1 MVLGSFGILEGP
13 EHDVQEITTEVL
25 EVPEWAAVAAAA
37 AAWTSY
43 QELSCGAEIGAG
55 DTAEVGIH
63 CKEPLQV
70 VPQADSLTQD
80 EYFCS
85 MNLVFQV
92 IAESAA

>member
-37 AAWTSY
+37 WTSY
-43 QELSCGAEIGAG
+43 QERSCGAGIGAA

-63 CKEPLQV
+63 CKEPLKV

-85 MNLVFQV
+85 TNLVFQV
-92 IAESAA
+92 MAESAA

>member
-1 MVLGSFGILEGP
+1 MVLGSFGTLEGP

-37 AAWTSY
+37 AWTSY
-43 QELSCGAEIGAG
+43 QERSCGVEIGAG

-63 CKEPLQV
+63 CKEPLKV

-85 MNLVFQV
+85 TNLVFQV